1 MCWMNER
8 TILAAQR
15 KATAGLLTLKFLT
28 EPWMVLTLAHTG
40 DLDDLTQLGKAMGE
54 KVKPNLL

>member
-1 MCWMNER
+1 
-8 TILAAQR
+8 
-15 KATAGLLTLKFLT
+15 
-28 EPWMVLTLAHTG
+28 MVLTLAHTG